1 MLCTQKRAKYLVFLH
16 KKVLTILQLS
26 SIVYVVLRGK
36 EIQNMSKVA
45 FKAMTMMMDM
55 CMDMAMCKFSCA
67 LL

>member
-1 MLCTQKRAKYLVFLH
+1 
-16 KKVLTILQLS
+16 
-26 SIVYVVLRGK
+26 
-36 EIQNMSKVA
+36 MSRVA